1 MQKEDKVYM
10 TLQQKF
16 SKALRDAREQLEL
29 TPEQVAEAVSISVRE
44 YQLIE
49 SGQMLPGTI
58 IAMRLLLFLEI
69 DIEQLNEALGISK
82 PDRLK

>member
-1 MQKEDKVYM
+1 M